1 MVDTVNKE
9 AGPGTSGARLG
20 ADAGPDDGLAGRMVR
35 VALDALADAPAERLS
50 LRWVAQELDVSHQA
64 PYVHFGSKRGFLAAV
79 AGAGLSEAAEQ
90 AAAAVADAGPDPVD
104 RLHAL
109 ARSYLTFIRT
119 RPHVH
124 DLAYGPAVA
133 KRDHPLLQQAA
144 ITYWSLL
151 HDTVGA
157 CQPGDVGE
165 EEVLRRSAAVWGAV
179 YGIAR
184 LGAFEQIPA
193 SVPSDVDGLVQATL
207 DALVTGWQGV
217 GSRSGRP
224 TARAR
229 RRPASG

>member
-1 MVDTVNKE
+1 
-9 AGPGTSGARLG
+9 
-20 ADAGPDDGLAGRMVR
+20 MVR
-35 VALDALADAPAERLS
+35 VALDALADAPAEKLS
-50 LRWVAQELDVSHQA
+50 LRQVAQELDVSHQA
-64 PYVHFGSKRGFLAAV
+64 PYVHFGSRRGFLAAV
-79 AGAGLSEAAEQ
+79 AGAGLDEAAQQ
-90 AAAAVADAGPDPVD
+90 AAAAVADAGADPVD

-133 KRDHPLLQQAA
+133 KSDHPLLQQAA

-151 HDTVGA
+151 HDTVA
-157 CQPGDVGE
+157 SCQPADIAE
-165 EEVLRRSAAVWGAV
+165 EEVLRRSAVVWGAV

-184 LGAFEQIPA
+184 LGAFHQIPE
-193 SVPSDVDGLVQATL
+193 SVPSDVDALVDATL
-207 DALVTGWQGV
+207 DALVTGWKGV

-224 TARAR
+224 TPRAR

>member
-1 MVDTVNKE
+1 MVDSVNKE
-9 AGPGTSGARLG
+9 GASSTPASRLSVAGGS
-20 ADAGPDDGLAGRMVR
+20 DDGLAARMVR
-35 VALDALADAPAERLS
+35 VALDALADVPAEKLS

-64 PYVHFGSKRGFLAAV
+64 PYVHFGSRRGFLAAV
-79 AGAGLSEAAEQ
+79 AGAGLDEAAEQ
-90 AAAAVADAGPDPVD
+90 AATAVADAGTDPVD

-144 ITYWSLL
+144 ISYWSLL

-157 CQPGDVGE
+157 CQPADVDE
-165 EEVLRRSAAVWGAV
+165 EEVLRRSAVVWGAV

-184 LGAFEQIPA
+184 LGAFQQIPE
-193 SVPSDVDGLVQATL
+193 SVPSDVDALVHATL

-224 TARAR
+224 TARAA